1 MSKSHQPKKA
11 DTRQTKQQLIDELNS
26 LRRQLSELES
36 TAPGADKEPI
46 NNALQV
52 ELAEL
57 RRKATLLGGILDVA
71 TDAIISID
79 ENQCITR
86 FNPAAEQ
93 TFGYSAREVV
103 GESLEMLLPTQF
115 KSGHRK
121 HVEGFG
127 GSQQPSRLMNQR
139 SDIAGLKKDGTT
151 FPARASISRVQ
162 FEGRTTLTVFL
173 RDISDVREAMETARQ
188 SREELAHVARVG
200 MLGEIS
206 ASLAHELNQPLA
218 AILTNAQVLKRQFDA
233 EATGID
239 DASETVSDVIDD
251 ARRASEVIK
260 RLRRLLKHGEHEV
273 EVVDINQLVTEVGQL
288 LNSEIIIKQI
298 ALTMELAPDLPAV
311 SADRVQLQ
319 QILLNLLSN
328 AFDAMEELD
337 PIDRHLLI
345 RTSQAAPK
353 AVEVCV
359 KDSGAGFKGKSYQ
372 RLIEPFYTTKEG
384 GMGMGL
390 AISRTILQAHRGRL
404 WAENN
409 RGPGATFFFTL
420 PVGGAAEAVAGPRRE
435 HKEEQ
440 PGVATVFV
448 VDDDPSVCKA
458 MGRLMQSAGYAVETF
473 ESAQSFLQREQYAG
487 NGCLVVDLHMPGETG
502 LDLQTK
508 LNTRKYTMPIIFITG
523 AGSTSA
529 GVRAMKQGAVDFLSK
544 PVDDDE
550 LLRVVARAVETDHE
564 ARARHAQQV
573 AATEKVA
580 RLTAREGE
588 IMGLV
593 VKGLLN
599 KQIAHELGI
608 SEKTVKA
615 HRGHVMEK
623 VEAGSVTDLV
633 RISEIAANIP

>member
-26 LRRQLSELES
+26 ARRQ
-36 TAPGADKEPI
+36 A
-46 NNALQV
+46 ALLTGLV
-52 ELAEL
+52 
-57 RRKATLLGGILDVA
+57 DVA
-71 TDAIISID
+71 ADAIISID

-103 GESLEMLLPTQF
+103 GESLEMLLPEQF
-115 KSGHRK
+115 RGGHRK

-127 GSQQPSRLMNQR
+127 DSQQPSRLMNQR
-139 SDIAGLKKDGTT
+139 GDIAGLKKDGTT
-151 FPARASISRVQ
+151 FPARASISRVE

-173 RDISDVREAMETARQ
+173 RDISDIRAAIETARQ
-188 SREELAHVARVG
+188 SREELERMDRVG
-200 MLGEIS
+200 ILGEIS
-206 ASLAHELNQPLA
+206 ASMAHELNQPLA
-218 AILTNAQVLKRQFDA
+218 AILTNAQVLKRQIDA
-233 EATGID
+233 DPTRLD
-239 DASETVSDVIDD
+239 DASEAVSDVIDD
-251 ARRASEVIK
+251 ARRASEVIQ
-260 RLRRLLKHGEHEV
+260 RLKTLLKPGERKL
-273 EVVDINQLVTEVGQL
+273 EVVDINQLVTQAVQL
-288 LNSEIIIKQI
+288 LNSEIVIRQI
-298 ALTMELAPDLPAV
+298 SLTIESAPDLPAV
-311 SADRVQLQ
+311 SGDRVQFL
-319 QILLNLLSN
+319 QILLNLATN

-337 PIDRHLLI
+337 PNDRHLLI
-345 RTSQAAPK
+345 RTSQVAPK

-359 KDSGAGFKGKSYQ
+359 KDSGAGFKGESYQ
-372 RLIEPFYTTKEG
+372 RLTEPFFTTKKS

-390 AISRTILQAHRGRL
+390 AISRTILQTHGGRL

-409 RGPGATFFFTL
+409 PGPGATFYFTL
-420 PVGGAAEAVAGPRRE
+420 PVAGAAEAIAEPRHELE
-435 HKEEQ
+435 HKEDK
-440 PGVATVFV
+440 PGVVTVFI
-448 VDDDPSVCKA
+448 VDDDPSVRKA

-473 ESAQSFLQREQYAG
+473 ESAQAFLQREQYAG

-529 GVRAMKQGAVDFLSK
+529 GVHAMKQGAVDFLSK

-550 LLRVVARAVETDHE
+550 LLSVVARAVETDHE

-573 AATEKVA
+573 AAKEKVA

-593 VKGLLN
+593 VKGMLN

-633 RISEIAANIP
+633 RISGIAANNP